1 MTRQTT
7 VNTKEMAFE
16 EVSRRVYVTLT
27 FFLLMLVLSTDIL
40 TNGLP
45 SVFLVVQSEL
55 LRFKLMS

>member
-1 MTRQTT
+1 M
-7 VNTKEMAFE
+7 VSSFE
-16 EVSRRVYVTLT
+16 EVSRRVLLKLIT